1 MIAMAAVAVMTRV
14 GVMAVMASMGLM
26 TSVAL
31 MAVVAGMGL
40 VGAMACVAHVGVVTW
55 TCVALIRCGMLVVVL
70 VSHNPTVYPPGV
82 LAQPLAA
89 VIAQLERLEQL
100 GDGGFAS
107 IPTLFEHLGD
117 VGAQM
122 ILDEQLVERA
132 ERLLNGQ
139 RLRDDVH
146 AVVLVVDHFLDAAHL
161 AFEDLDAVQGAF
173 LDVGDHAPRLPL
185 AGIGVLR
192 MMRDSSDS
200 TVITPLRRR

>member
-14 GVMAVMASMGLM
+14 GVMTSMGVMAGMGLMTSVGVM

-40 VGAMACVAHVGVVTW
+40 VGTMACVAHVGVVTW

-70 VSHNPTVYPPGV
+70 VSHSPTVYPPGV

-122 ILDEQLVERA
+122 VLDEQLVERA
-132 ERLLNGQ
+132 E
-139 RLRDDVH
+139 
-146 AVVLVVDHFLDAAHL
+146 
-161 AFEDLDAVQGAF
+161 
-173 LDVGDHAPRLPL
+173 
-185 AGIGVLR
+185 
-192 MMRDSSDS
+192 
-200 TVITPLRRR
+200 